1 MKLSEIKVNGEYAII
16 PSWTYTN
23 KSARSV
29 DTVRENDVVKATV
42 VSVDKYDYEP
52 SNRKATPDFN
62 KAQAGNRS
70 VGILVKAIDNSGS
83 EVFWTSRLADVI
95 AEWSELA
102 PKWEAKKLVED
113 AEQRKREEKANQE
126 RDHRRK
132 VDEEVN
138 RSRNSVI
145 SSSKELLGDQTH
157 VEVEMQGYGVE
168 SKAVVSLSLAEYERL
183 VEMAF
188 AGKDNN

>member
-1 MKLSEIKVNGEYAII
+1 MKLSEIKVNGDYAII

-23 KSARSV
+23 KGARSV
-29 DTVRENDVVKATV
+29 DSVRENDVVKATIL
-42 VSVDKYDYEP
+42 SLEKYDYEP
-52 SNRKATPDFN
+52 SNRKSTPDFT

-70 VGILVKAIDNSGS
+70 VGVLVKAIDNSGS
-83 EVFWTSRLADVI
+83 EVFWTSRLADIV

-102 PKWEAKKLVED
+102 PKWEAQKLVED

-132 VDEEVN
+132 VEEEVN
-138 RSRNSVI
+138 RSRNSVVL
-145 SSSKELLGDQTH
+145 SSRELLGDQTH
-157 VEVEMQGYGVE
+157 VEVEMQGYGVD
-168 SKAVVSLSLAEYERL
+168 SKAIVSLSLAEFEKL

-188 AGKDNN
+188 VGKESN

>member
-42 VSVDKYDYEP
+42 ISVDKYDYEP
-52 SNRKATPDFN
+52 SNRKSTPDFN